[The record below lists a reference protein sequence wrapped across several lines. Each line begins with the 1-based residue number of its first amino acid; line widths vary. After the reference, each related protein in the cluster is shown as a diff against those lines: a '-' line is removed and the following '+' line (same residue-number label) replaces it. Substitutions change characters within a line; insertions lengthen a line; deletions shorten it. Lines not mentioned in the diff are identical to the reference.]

1 MDFLKYALEASI
13 YLLTFASLAPALH
26 CGWIS
31 ILEHLVKYTWNL
43 NIKNIR
49 MLAKSSFSSE
59 PNSNYQL
66 SETGPFKSLS
76 TYTLVKTYSVLSDL
90 CFLYI
95 NNMGTKMIIFFQ
107 NRQLFSAVDNSD
119 WEIVLSFQ
127 WETISKLFCMDSL
140 TASIT
145 FSTRMHGHA
154 VPQTICVIIGWR
166 RFTQAEENHSTLLPA
181 LSPPSPGNAAH
192 VPQNPSATSA
202 TGPAHQRFRP
212 QSFSSTASGDL
223 LV

>member
-1 MDFLKYALEASI
+1 
-13 YLLTFASLAPALH
+13 
-26 CGWIS
+26 
-31 ILEHLVKYTWNL
+31 
-43 NIKNIR
+43 

-119 WEIVLSFQ
+119 
-127 WETISKLFCMDSL
+127 
-140 TASIT
+140 
-145 FSTRMHGHA
+145 
-154 VPQTICVIIGWR
+154 
-166 RFTQAEENHSTLLPA
+166 
-181 LSPPSPGNAAH
+181 
-192 VPQNPSATSA
+192 
-202 TGPAHQRFRP
+202 
-212 QSFSSTASGDL
+212 
-223 LV
+223 